1 MSAVMDRSATE
12 LDAALA
18 AILGV
23 DELPEFVTTAWV
35 TRTFGTSQTTIL
47 YAIQR
52 GKLPAE
58 RLKDADGKTVAY
70 SIRPRDAFMLWAHRL
85 TKMEA

>member
-1 MSAVMDRSATE
+1 MSAVIDRSATE

-23 DELPEFVTTAWV
+23 DELPEYVTTSWI
-35 TRTFGTSQTTIL
+35 TKTFGAAPTTIL

-58 RLKDADGKTVAY
+58 RLKDADGKVVSY
-70 SIRPRDAFMLWAHRL
+70 SVRPRDAFLLWGHRL
-85 TKMEA
+85 MKADA